1 MADAM
6 YYIFWELNTN
16 FTKIECLE
24 ERHRRKEIEKN
35 RNKKNEF
42 EKTKPKNSKT
52 KKNENKKIEI
62 KICLK
67 L

>member
-24 ERHRRKEIEKN
+24 ERHQRKEIEK
-35 RNKKNEF
+35 KKRIIV
-42 EKTKPKNSKT
+42 
-52 KKNENKKIEI
+52 KK
-62 KICLK
+62 L
-67 L
+67 